1 VEASYNIQ
9 NEDKHITS
17 MHRNIGEVMEF
28 VRYITELGATIY
40 ETAESAELG
49 CWLVRY
55 SYPDELL
62 VPADDEQNETD
73 LILL

>member
-1 VEASYNIQ
+1 MEASYNIEQ
-9 NEDKHITS
+9 EEKHITS

-49 CWLVRY
+49 CWIVRY
-55 SYPDELL
+55 SYPDEQLYTDTD
-62 VPADDEQNETD
+62 DDEMSVLS
-73 LILL
+73 LI